1 MGPSPSLPT
10 CRSRGRPVAE
20 PAPPPRPPPR
30 PPRSPV
36 RPPRPQAPGRRSPVL
51 PPLPGDRP
59 PHRPAGAPARGRA
72 LLGERPRGAPW
83 CPLPAPSGRGESSCR
98 RADARAP
105 RSAPQRR
112 VLPPPRGAASGGGAG
127 SRGPGGGS
135 PAHPRR
141 QVPGFPSSVPVGV
154 PAAAEASGLQRGFPG
169 RRERAHTACLARARA
184 RGVGSGARPAAGGEV
199 QGPRPHSP
207 PSWPWGFPLQSGS
220 PRPPPEP
227 VPGRH
232 PHRAWGSPGE
242 RHQDCGGPGD
252 PWTGCFSRCA
262 ARLRPR
268 DVAPGPPLLCAHGGR
283 VRRSCGKADLTRQV
297 WCGPRSLHLTSS
309 QGTRI
314 LLARGAGFEEPG

>member
-1 MGPSPSLPT
+1 MFGQQELLPGAAP
-10 CRSRGRPVAE
+10 CSGRGRGGLHGARCPLR
-20 PAPPPRPPPR
+20 PAGVRAAAAAQTLGPRGPPHSAASFPLRAGPPLGAGPGHAGRAGARRPPP
-30 PPRSPV
+30 
-36 RPPRPQAPGRRSPVL
+36 
-51 PPLPGDRP
+51 
-59 PHRPAGAPARGRA
+59 
-72 LLGERPRGAPW
+72 
-83 CPLPAPSGRGESSCR
+83 
-98 RADARAP
+98 
-105 RSAPQRR
+105 
-112 VLPPPRGAASGGGAG
+112 
-127 SRGPGGGS
+127 
-135 PAHPRR
+135 PRR